1 METGERLKNLRLEAG
16 YTQSALAKQLDIGQS
31 TIVGYEKL
39 EREPTLTNLIRYAN
53 FFKVT
58 IDFLVGLEDDFGV
71 RTAAPMGDT
80 YTAEERKI
88 ITNLRKLPQG
98 MRDILRTTIDAM
110 VADIEKN
117 NVAD

>member
-1 METGERLKNLRLEAG
+1 MKFAQIAKELRESLG
-16 YTQSALAKQLDIGQS
+16 LSQMQLSKQLGISAAGIGH
-31 TIVGYEKL
+31 L
-39 EREPTLTNLIRYAN
+39 ELGKREPGSHTLIAYSQ
-53 FFKVT
+53 FFNVSV
-58 IDFLVGLEDDFGV
+58 DYLLGLEDDFGV